1 MSHQP
6 FPKKGANLIKNTDS
20 LKDSQVTYG
29 TPSSEHSAGRSA
41 SCTQAARTDT
51 PSPAAESSLFGI
63 KYRHLQAQHP
73 GSLQGYKS
81 SWADRATTEGR
92 GNAGGIGRKTEADL
106 GYGNKPTADT
116 GST

>member
-29 TPSSEHSAGRSA
+29 TPSLEHSAGRSA

-51 PSPAAESSLFGI
+51 PGPAAEGSLFGI
-63 KYRHLQAQHP
+63 KCRSLQAQHP

-81 SWADRATTEGR
+81 SRADRATRKGQCGWHGEER
-92 GNAGGIGRKTEADL
+92 GSR
-106 GYGNKPTADT
+106 
-116 GST
+116 S